1 MVKSYNGR
9 RVLAGFLLSFAIP
22 LVGGLLQVRNTKGV
36 ADRLR
41 GVVETDLAVS
51 EEAGNLRTAVH
62 ETTRGLNGLLAD
74 RIASDPEM
82 GPAVTKLIE
91 HGLAGF
97 TRARDR
103 LGRLQG
109 SAELDASFPELAP
122 RFDAWVAAVK
132 ACAEK
137 INERRA
143 LAARGE
149 ADAALDAEVW
159 ARYQKVRAAY
169 VSYGAQLDD
178 LVAAISDHLDENR
191 EAMQQAA
198 SGALTTG
205 WLTLAAGALVMILLV
220 FLVPRR
226 LDRALAAAGDE
237 VRRVRAAVDQG
248 DLSVRGDVARLDA
261 DLRPLVEGMNGTI
274 DAFEA
279 PFRLT
284 ADHVSRIA
292 RGDIPPPIEVEYR
305 GDFNVVKDALNGCI
319 RSLDGLLADMA
330 AMAKAQEA
338 GDTGAFV
345 DPARLE
351 GAWASLAEGVNAGV
365 RLHIG
370 LLEELLGVLSAYGE
384 GDFARELRRLPGK
397 QAAANAVVD
406 GVRANLRGVADEV
419 TALTR
424 AAAEGKLDVRA
435 DAARFRGDW
444 ATLVWSVNATLDA
457 IAAPLSATSAAL
469 ARIAAG
475 DVPAPIET
483 AWQGELGRMRESLN
497 GCITAVTRLA
507 EDVRTLGEAA
517 QAGRLSHRADAARHQ
532 GDFRAIVDG
541 VNRAIDAMAAPQADA
556 ARVLERLAERDL
568 TARMEASYA
577 GDHARIREAVNAT
590 ATALHD
596 ALGQVAD
603 VVEQVSSAATQI
615 ASSSQ
620 AVAAGASQQASA
632 LGQTTS
638 SIDSIAEG
646 ARHSADS
653 AAQANDLAAK
663 ARAAA
668 TEGSAAVGEMRGAMD
683 KIRASAEGTSAIIKD
698 VSEIAFQTNLLAL
711 NAAVEAARAGEAGRG
726 FAVVAEEVRSLALRA
741 KEAATKT
748 EALIR
753 QSVGQA
759 ADGER
764 TSHEVARRLD
774 EIVDGVGKVSAVV
787 SEITT
792 AAREQSTGVE
802 QVTRAVSEMD
812 KVTQQNA
819 ASAEESSSAAAELS
833 SQADELAAMIG
844 AFRLA
849 RAARAAAPSPGKA
862 PRRLAAP
869 RATAANGTSAKRGSV
884 GTASSAPAGAPA
896 RPPAPRPPAPA
907 PAPVRPAPAPAP
919 ARANGTHD
927 APPRPAAADAVFPM
941 EDDPILTDF

>member
-1 MVKSYNGR
+1 MVKSVNGR
-9 RVLAGFLLSFAIP
+9 RVLAGFLLSFAVS
-22 LVGGLLQVRNTKGV
+22 LVGGVLQVRNTMGV

-41 GVVETDLAVS
+41 GVVEIDLAVA

-62 ETTRGLNGLLAD
+62 ETTRGLNGFLAD

-82 GPAVTKLIE
+82 GPAVVKLVE

-103 LGRLQG
+103 LGRLKG

-122 RFDAWVAAVK
+122 RFDAWVAAVQ

-137 INERRA
+137 ANERRA
-143 LAARGE
+143 LASRGE

-159 ARYQKVRAAY
+159 ARYQRVRAAY
-169 VSYGAQLDD
+169 LGFGKDLDG
-178 LVAAISDHLDENR
+178 LVEAIGDHLDENR
-191 EAMQQAA
+191 DAMEQAA
-198 SGALTTG
+198 ARAVTTG
-205 WLTLAAGALVMILLV
+205 WITLAAAALVMILLV
-220 FLVPRR
+220 VLVPRR
-226 LDRALAAAGDE
+226 LDRALAAAGEE
-237 VRRVRAAVDQG
+237 VLRIRAAVDQG

-261 DLRPLVEGMNGTI
+261 DLRPIVEGMNGTI

-305 GDFNVVKDALNGCI
+305 GDFNAVKDALNGCI
-319 RSLDGLLADMA
+319 RSLDALLADMA

-345 DPARLE
+345 DPARLQ
-351 GAWASLAEGVNAGV
+351 GAWASLAQGVNAGV
-365 RLHIG
+365 RLHTG
-370 LLEELLGVLSAYGE
+370 VLAELLDVLSAYGE

-406 GVRANLRGVADEV
+406 GVRANLRGVAAEV

-424 AAAEGKLDVRA
+424 AAAEGKLDARA

-444 ATLVWSVNATLDA
+444 AALVSSVNATLDA

-475 DVPAPIET
+475 DVPEPIET

-497 GCITAVTRLA
+497 GCIAAVDRLA
-507 EDVRTLGEAA
+507 EDVRALGEAA

-532 GDFRAIVDG
+532 GDFRGIVDG

-568 TARMEASYA
+568 TARMEATYA
-577 GDHARIREAVNAT
+577 GDHARIRDAVNAT

-632 LGQTTS
+632 LGQTTA
-638 SIDSIAEG
+638 SIDAIAEG
-646 ARHSADS
+646 SRHSADS

-663 ARAAA
+663 ARTAA

-764 TSHEVARRLD
+764 TSLEVARRLD
-774 EIVDGVGKVSAVV
+774 EIVEGVGKVSAVV
-787 SEITT
+787 SEITA

-833 SQADELAAMIG
+833 SQADELAGMIG

-849 RAARAAAPSPGKA
+849 RSARAAAPVAKA

-869 RATAANGTSAKRGSV
+869 RAPRAA
-884 GTASSAPAGAPA
+884 APA
-896 RPPAPRPPAPA
+896 RRRRPPAPA
-907 PAPVRPAPAPAP
+907 RPAPA
-919 ARANGTHD
+919 RTNGTHA
-927 APPRPAAADAVFPM
+927 APPRPAAAGDAVFPM